1 MVLMKTASIKTGRSY
16 IVGMKVIANVVRYLG
31 KIEAT
36 RASATI
42 VVVAWQSMATIIQKH
57 Y

>member
-1 MVLMKTASIKTGRSY
+1 MALLKTASTKTGRSY

-36 RASATI
+36 RVSATI
-42 VVVAWQSMATIIQKH
+42 AVVAWQSMATIIPKH
-57 Y
+57 